1 MKKSVFKE
9 VPDVVHNAVLDALDS
24 LEENKTVSVCERRGG
39 IRHTIFHMPRMA
51 AACLVFFLVTGI
63 TGCAVGA
70 VLTYRQRMEN
80 MEYSEMEKYHSIV
93 MAGDVD
99 NYDRLLTEQERDRYN
114 QLEQQKGRFPE
125 SQLRFLEEGEIYDG
139 TGVAMDI
146 TTRTMHLP
154 EEVLTDEELLEIID
168 YNLKLEYSIRHLDE
182 KRNIME
188 GGWMSRMVLMDDAE
202 VDRIY
207 QIIGSSRS
215 NFLWSYSRKLTAD
228 EQSRY
233 KELVRRYEE
242 EGLFTASEPDVIWKP
257 EEYTGEGIAI
267 CVADSVYYFPETEM
281 TDEEL
286 LQLIDFQ
293 HKSIYVLDR
302 LREDIMYGDRDQYP
316 PRAEIE

>member
-39 IRHTIFHMPRMA
+39 IRHAIFLMPRMA
-51 AACLVFFLVTGI
+51 VACLVFFLLTGI

-80 MEYSEMEKYHSIV
+80 MEYSEMEKYCSIRIDDY
-93 MAGDVD
+93 G
-99 NYDRLLTEQERDRYN
+99 RLLTEQERDRYN
-114 QLEQQKGRFPE
+114 QLEQEYKEKGRFPA
-125 SQLRFLEEGEIYDG
+125 SQIRFLEEGEIYDG
-139 TGVAMDI
+139 AGVAI
-146 TTRTMHLP
+146 GISTRTMYLP
-154 EEVLTDEELLEIID
+154 EEILTDEELLELID
-168 YNLKLEYSIRHLDE
+168 YNLKESYSFHHLDE

-207 QIIGSSRS
+207 LIIGSTRS
-215 NFLWSYSRKLTAD
+215 NVGGTYSRMLTAD
-228 EQSRY
+228 EKSRY

-242 EGLFTASEPDVIWKP
+242 EGLYTASEPDVIWKP

-267 CVADSVYYFPETEM
+267 CVADSNYYFPETEM

-293 HKSIYVLDR
+293 HKASYVLDR
-302 LREDIMYGDRDQYP
+302 LRDDIMYGDRDQYP